1 MPCGPRLLQSA
12 RDTIC
17 RVLKLW
23 KFFSELF
30 FFLYSSILRN
40 ACMQECGNLLLAY
53 HFSRIL
59 LSFFEIFEFLNFMN
73 EWMNIRSKEVFCML
87 FLQIFDF
94 CHLRIHLSYPSIS
107 TRLLYCLC
115 FPRQPNTDRNL
126 PSPLSKCSRNDLKSL
141 VFEEFFKI
149 PTLCQFAIQR
159 CSVVEK
165 EGRSVGGDH
174 QMGIRRACETTRI
187 DLNLEIFFH
196 SDRNSF
202 HFHSLCFF
210 FSF

>member
-1 MPCGPRLLQSA
+1 
-12 RDTIC
+12 
-17 RVLKLW
+17 
-23 KFFSELF
+23 
-30 FFLYSSILRN
+30 
-40 ACMQECGNLLLAY
+40 
-53 HFSRIL
+53 
-59 LSFFEIFEFLNFMN
+59 
-73 EWMNIRSKEVFCML
+73 ML

-187 DLNLEIFFH
+187 DLNLEIFNFLPFRQKFISFPFFVLFFFFLNLMMH
-196 SDRNSF
+196 SDDF
-202 HFHSLCFF
+202 SLRLESGCIQNEEILVFRSNEVL
-210 FSF
+210 FSSRVESD